1 MKKNTVKTKVIGTVL
16 AALCAV
22 SAAAAVSSVGVSAA
36 SVNSPAAVVTANK
49 KCVMTLKGK
58 NWTYWIDSLNINVSC
73 DFNYSTSTCRFII
86 KGVKPGVTNAVL
98 KTLRADGKWDNTP
111 VRFTV
116 DQYLNVIGKQTGR
129 MFVTGTRFEG

>member
-36 SVNSPAAVVTANK
+36 SVNRPAAVVTASK

-116 DQYLNVIGKQTGR
+116 DQYLNVTGKQTGR

>member
-16 AALCAV
+16 ATLCAV
-22 SAAAAVSSVGVSAA
+22 STAAAV
-36 SVNSPAAVVTANK
+36 
-49 KCVMTLKGK
+49 
-58 NWTYWIDSLNINVSC
+58 WIDSLNINVSC

-116 DQYLNVIGKQTGR
+116 DQYLNVTGKQTGR

>member
-36 SVNSPAAVVTANK
+36 SVNRPAAVVTANK

-86 KGVKPGVTNAVL
+86 KGVLQEAE
-98 KTLRADGKWDNTP
+98 
-111 VRFTV
+111 
-116 DQYLNVIGKQTGR
+116 GR
-129 MFVTGTRFEG
+129 QLQR

>member
-16 AALCAV
+16 ATLCAV

-36 SVNSPAAVVTANK
+36 SVNRPAAAVTANK

-73 DFNYSTSTCRFII
+73 DFNYSTASPLTNTST
-86 KGVKPGVTNAVL
+86 
-98 KTLRADGKWDNTP
+98 
-111 VRFTV
+111 
-116 DQYLNVIGKQTGR
+116 
-129 MFVTGTRFEG
+129 